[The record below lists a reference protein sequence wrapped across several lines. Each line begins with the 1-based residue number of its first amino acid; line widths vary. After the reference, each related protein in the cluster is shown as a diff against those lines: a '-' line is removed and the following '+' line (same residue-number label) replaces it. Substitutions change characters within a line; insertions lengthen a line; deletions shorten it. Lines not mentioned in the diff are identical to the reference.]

1 MVAVL
6 EVFPFPGEPARVEVL
21 LTGLGPEVAFVTV
34 TRTAGGLTL
43 EVRGAVRARVAGA
56 LTKIDFDVP
65 PNVQVT
71 YRAEL
76 FDDAGLPL
84 GFTSTAMVNVPSVK
98 SWMHN
103 PLHPQGAVA
112 VSLVASAA
120 QSLSRPYSGQTV
132 RARGRRVG
140 QIVTSGVRSGLVG
153 LVLDVRCETL
163 EDADKVQALLGED
176 SVPVI
181 CFRKGT
187 EDVKVRVPT
196 PLYVG
201 VFDIPEEPF
210 TLHTGGEMTTQRIQ
224 GDEAEPPVPGLFI
237 PLLTRAD
244 VNAYYATRAAVN
256 ADNATRLALNR
267 RYDLAG
273 SAG

>member
-1 MVAVL
+1 MAVVL
-6 EVFPFPGEPARVEVL
+6 QVIPFPGEPPRVEVL

-34 TRTAGGLTL
+34 TRTAGGLSL
-43 EVRGAVRARVAGA
+43 EVRGAVRARVTGA
-56 LTKIDFDVP
+56 LTKVDFDVP
-65 PNVQVT
+65 PNVDAS

-76 FDDAGLPL
+76 FDGSGLPL
-84 GFTSTAMVNVPSVK
+84 GFTTATSVNVPSVK

-103 PLHPQGAVA
+103 PLNPQGAVA
-112 VSLVASAA
+112 VSLVSTAA
-120 QSLSRPYSGQTV
+120 QSLSRPYSGQVV
-132 RARGRRVG
+132 RAKGRRVG
-140 QIVTSGVRSGLVG
+140 QLITSGRRSGLQGV
-153 LVLDVRCETL
+153 VLDVRCETL

-187 EDVKVRVPT
+187 EDEKVRVPT
-196 PLYVG
+196 PLFVG
-201 VFDIPEEPF
+201 VLDIPEEPF
-210 TLHTGGEMTTQRIQ
+210 NLHSGGTMTTQRIQ
-224 GDEAEPPVPGLFI
+224 GDEADPPVPGLFV

-244 VNAYYATRAAVN
+244 LNAFYATRAALN
-256 ADNATRLALNR
+256 ADNATRLAVNR

>member
-6 EVFPFPGEPARVEVL
+6 DVIPFPGEPARVEVL
-21 LTGLGPEVAFVTV
+21 LTGLGPEVGFVTV
-34 TRTAGGLTL
+34 TRAAGGLTR
-43 EVRGAVRARVAGA
+43 EVRGAVRSRVAGA
-56 LTKIDFDVP
+56 LTKVDFDLP

-76 FDDAGLPL
+76 FDDAGLSL
-84 GFTSTAMVNVPSVK
+84 GFTSTATVMVPAVR

-103 PLHPQGAVA
+103 PLNPQGAVS
-112 VSLVASAA
+112 VSLVATAA
-120 QSLSRPYSGQTV
+120 QSLSRPYTGQTV

-140 QIVTSGVRSGLVG
+140 QIVTTGVRSGLVG
-153 LVLDVRCETL
+153 MVLDVRCETL

-187 EDVKVRVPT
+187 EDVNVRVPT

-201 VFDIPEEPF
+201 VFNIAEEPF

-244 VNAYYATRAAVN
+244 LNAHYATRAALN
-256 ADNATRLALNR
+256 ADNATRLAVNR